1 MIETWEKVINPNFL
15 NAEII
20 GDVGAET
27 VATITDIERSEA
39 FNPRTSKADE
49 VICLFT
55 AEHKPLILN
64 KTNRKTLKRL
74 FGAAEPS
81 ACVGKKII
89 LYVEPV
95 SVGGRP
101 TTGIRIKE
109 YSETLC
115 ESCGKPIQATRR
127 NSVSEIVEISKR
139 NTGKVLCVSC
149 MKEYSKNM
157 EESHE

>member
-39 FNPRTSKADE
+39 FNPRTSKSDE

-64 KTNRKTLKRL
+64 KTNRRTLKKL

-81 ACVGKKII
+81 KCVGKKIV
-89 LYVEPV
+89 LYVAPV
-95 SVGGRP
+95 SVGGNQ

-109 YSETLC
+109 YSEIHC
-115 ESCGKPIQATRR
+115 EDCGEIINATRR
-127 NSVSEIVEISKR
+127 YSVAELVDISKR

-149 MKEYSKNM
+149 MRNYNKSN
-157 EESHE
+157 EEAQA